1 MKLID
6 YSDVEIRSLWNDY
19 ADTRNKVLKKTANN
33 KLKNLIEFVN
43 SKSNED
49 KKAFVDYLCN
59 EKFKKRNIEGFQ
71 HPLVEN
77 LILPVIAP
85 MVENDQMP
93 YLRWSYELNRAC
105 YNSEEILL
113 KANKVDPSDIKT
125 VTLLIDMYMNE
136 LWYGSH
142 HLPEF
147 ILINEKEANEC
158 LSRVSDIVKKY
169 EDKINPQELYE
180 DINYYRDLYDSWFA
194 YKNENSYFTFEQW
207 CERNNKKFSWI
218 SAYYY
223 E

>member
-19 ADTRNKVLKKTANN
+19 AYTRNKGLKNIANN
-33 KLKNLIEFVN
+33 KLKNLIE
-43 SKSNED
+43 KG
-49 KKAFVDYLCN
+49 
-59 EKFKKRNIEGFQ
+59 NIEDFQ

-113 KANKVDPSDIKT
+113 KANKVDPSDI
-125 VTLLIDMYMNE
+125 
-136 LWYGSH
+136 
-142 HLPEF
+142 
-147 ILINEKEANEC
+147 
-158 LSRVSDIVKKY
+158 VKK
-169 EDKINPQELYE
+169 YE

-194 YKNENSYFTFEQW
+194 YKNENSDFTFEQW